1 MIDESDAVLV
11 IQARRGERAAFDA
24 LVRRHWASV
33 RQAARS
39 FGIPETDVDDIVQD
53 SFIAAWKALDDY
65 DPTRPFRGWLFGIA
79 LNKMRDLLRFRKV
92 RQFLFGASDISDDEA
107 AGVPFDGPGPDK
119 LAADRQELKRVTQT
133 LDRLD
138 RPLRDVLV
146 LTGLVGMS
154 QSEAAEALGVSL
166 KTVEGR
172 VIRARKRLKA
182 ILQQGHAIQK

>member
-1 MIDESDAVLV
+1 MIDEADESLV
-11 IQARRGERAAFDA
+11 IRARRGESAAFDA
-24 LVRRHWASV
+24 LVRRHWAAV

-65 DPTRPFRGWLFGIA
+65 DTDRPFRGWLFGIA

-92 RQFLFGASDISDDEA
+92 RQFLFGASDITEDEA
-107 AGVPFDGPGPDK
+107 SGVPFEGPGPDK
-119 LAADRQELKRVTQT
+119 LAADREELKRVTKT
-133 LDRLD
+133 LDQLERS
-138 RPLRDVLV
+138 LREVLV

-172 VIRARKRLKA
+172 VNRARKRLKD
-182 ILQQGHAIQK
+182 ILQQERAI

>member
-1 MIDESDAVLV
+1 MIDETDEALVLR
-11 IQARRGERAAFDA
+11 ARRGDRTAFDA
-24 LVRRHWASV
+24 LVRRHWTSV

-53 SFIAAWKALDDY
+53 AFIAAWKALDDF
-65 DPTRPFRGWLFGIA
+65 DASRPFRGWLFGIA

-92 RQFLFGASDISDDEA
+92 RQFFFGASDITDEES
-107 AGVPFDGPGPDK
+107 GSVSFEGPGPDK

-138 RPLRDVLV
+138 RPLREVLV

-154 QSEAAEALGVSL
+154 QLEAAEALGVSL

-172 VIRARKRLKA
+172 VIRARKHLKE
-182 ILQQGHAIQK
+182 ILQQARAI